1 MSVTMVDVAKEAGV
15 DKATVSRVLRG
26 DPRISLK
33 TRERVW
39 EVIRRLDYKPNALAR
54 GLSEKKSGFVSI
66 VSKNRKF
73 PR

>member
-1 MSVTMVDVAKEAGV
+1 MVDVAKEAGV

-39 EVIRRLDYKPNALAR
+39 EVIRRLDYKP
-54 GLSEKKSGFVSI
+54 
-66 VSKNRKF
+66 
-73 PR
+73 